1 MLEEMKL
8 KDLMDLV
15 NLLKNKNGVNQ
26 EECFWK
32 LGKAYFI
39 RTVTMH
45 LIGKLKAITEK
56 ELLLEDAIWV
66 ADSGRFHNALKDG
79 TLNEVEPFVDEV
91 ILNRECIVDST
102 IWKHLIPNKQK

>member
-8 KDLMDLV
+8 KDVMSLV
-15 NLLKNKNGVNQ
+15 DLLKNKNVVSQ
-26 EECFWK
+26 SECFWQ

-45 LIGKLKAITEK
+45 LIGKLQGITEK
-56 ELLLEDAIWV
+56 ELLLSDAVWV

-91 ILNRECIVDST
+91 ILNRESIVDAT
-102 IWKHLIPNKQK
+102 KWKHLIPNEQK